1 MRRGRIMIALAA
13 AFAAA
18 LVALPAA
25 AFADGGTPMDICQDL
40 QDGKLDGTYTVA
52 QLQAFFTD
60 PSVQGYCSPVVVVTP
75 PTTPPPVTTTTS
87 TPAPTPP
94 PPVTTTTQA
103 PTPAPPPAPVTPVVI
118 TAVKGATHTSTPVP
132 VAAPAAAKPTGV
144 KGAQH
149 TVSSPPRAAAAP
161 LSTARKQGTLPF
173 TGAQLALFLL
183 VGLGLVAT
191 GLVLRATG
199 RRRPEA

>member
-103 PTPAPPPAPVTPVVI
+103 PAPTPAPAPAPVVI

-132 VAAPAAAKPTGV
+132 AAAAKPTGV